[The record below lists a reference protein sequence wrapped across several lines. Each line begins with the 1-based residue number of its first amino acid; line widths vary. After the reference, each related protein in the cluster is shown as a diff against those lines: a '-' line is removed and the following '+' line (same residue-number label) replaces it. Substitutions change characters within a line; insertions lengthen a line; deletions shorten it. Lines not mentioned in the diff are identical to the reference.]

1 MEVEDEVGE
10 GGLVQ
15 GIGERRPVLVRI
27 DEGGVWCCS
36 ARPELEEEDVRRRQS
51 AAKVRWW
58 VEGLRVGELASPC
71 GGAQANMVFP
81 YPNWGSIQLKDKT
94 TWWVSANIM

>member
-1 MEVEDEVGE
+1 MCA
-10 GGLVQ
+10 GGN
-15 GIGERRPVLVRI
+15 
-27 DEGGVWCCS
+27 
-36 ARPELEEEDVRRRQS
+36 RRRRCGGEVQ
-51 AAKVRWW
+51 
-58 VEGLRVGELASPC
+58 EELRVGELASPC